1 MHEIVVFQFV
11 LFHQKRK
18 QTSRDGNN
26 IWLTVSKFLNLNFF
40 KGVMRFDFK
49 HILIINT
56 WIDWYWCGKLY
67 CKSPIRKKIRD
78 EFLTFYVQNKKL
90 AVNSASAGTNPF
102 EICCDFC
109 FPGTLW
115 CLDGR
120 NTITLVNYAHDD
132 YKFLDLY
139 SFLKYMILLF
149 LG

>member
-1 MHEIVVFQFV
+1 MNASPCNFSTYVQQIF
-11 LFHQKRK
+11 
-18 QTSRDGNN
+18 
-26 IWLTVSKFLNLNFF
+26 WPFF
-40 KGVMRFDFK
+40 KCLARAIAVFSTK
-49 HILIINT
+49 LPIILSGGCSLNQANNCT
-56 WIDWYWCGKLY
+56 K
-67 CKSPIRKKIRD
+67 
-78 EFLTFYVQNKKL
+78 
-90 AVNSASAGTNPF
+90 PF